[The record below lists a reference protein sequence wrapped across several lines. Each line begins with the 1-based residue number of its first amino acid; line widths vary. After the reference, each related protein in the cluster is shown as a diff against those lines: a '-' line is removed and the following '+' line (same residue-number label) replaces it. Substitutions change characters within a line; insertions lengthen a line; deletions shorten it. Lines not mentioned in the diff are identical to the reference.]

1 MDVSRSELELINRSA
16 LESSSSLRWPVEKHL
31 NPPVKDRRDA
41 APGKSTPSVRAM
53 WKGRPPA
60 GRNCGAWNFSARSF
74 GCCGRQRGSRLV
86 VHLPPHRDPDSTRLW
101 WVRPRENLDAYV
113 SDVRKGEPPAKT
125 PASPCFSS
133 ILLSYWRQRQVRPE

>member
-53 WKGRPPA
+53 WKVGHPPGEIA
-60 GRNCGAWNFSARSF
+60 ARGTSRRARSD
-74 GCCGRQRGSRLV
+74 V
-86 VHLPPHRDPDSTRLW
+86 VEGKEDPDWLSTFRRT
-101 WVRPRENLDAYV
+101 VIQ
-113 SDVRKGEPPAKT
+113 T
-125 PASPCFSS
+125 
-133 ILLSYWRQRQVRPE
+133 LLVCGGCDRART